1 MGNDYFLNDSS
12 EKLLEFSMF
21 VDLKKSGAFPL
32 SWFEGLVCILSCFF
46 MPALYLADSLIFL
59 LIFVVL
65 VLPWADVIADK
76 YLLFF
81 LFSFD

>member
-1 MGNDYFLNDSS
+1 MGNDYFLNDIS

-21 VDLKKSGAFPL
+21 VDLKKSGVFPL
-32 SWFEGLVCILSCFF
+32 SWFVGLVCILSCSLCL
-46 MPALYLADSLIFL
+46 PLYLADSLIFL
-59 LIFVVL
+59 LIFEVF
-65 VLPWADVIADK
+65 VLPWADVLADK